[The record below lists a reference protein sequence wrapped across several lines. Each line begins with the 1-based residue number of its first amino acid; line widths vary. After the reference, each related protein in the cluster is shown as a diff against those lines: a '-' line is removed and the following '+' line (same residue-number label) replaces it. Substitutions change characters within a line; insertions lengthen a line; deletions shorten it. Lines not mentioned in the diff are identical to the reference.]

1 MVPPGDI
8 FGELHVAIGVFVALA
23 VSIAI
28 SGYVFHRRVISMILL
43 GKGTSRFD
51 QPLSR
56 LANFLTIVM
65 AQRRVL
71 QRVSLRDRAGL
82 GHIFVFWGFLSFF
95 LSYLLFIFGDAAWS
109 HFSETILTDTGVRVF
124 ASYLDVIAVIIL
136 FSLGWAVL
144 RRWLAKPHRLSFD
157 LTRSPDAIIIVS
169 AISSLM
175 ALTLLTE
182 AFYTAKASYIP
193 ASEISPHADALVG
206 GALGNWL
213 ADLGLGF
220 GAADTLQ
227 GLFWWLHLLVILG
240 FSIYIPFSKH
250 MHMVAAPL
258 NAFFRSLKPKGAL
271 EAIDLE
277 TSEHFGAGR
286 VQDFTWKELLDGYAC
301 AVCGRC
307 TNSCPAHL
315 SGKVLSPMHI
325 VENLKDHL
333 IEFGSQ
339 TKAGV
344 DTSQEHPLIGTSIQ
358 EEALWDCVNC
368 GACMEECPVAVEH
381 VPTIVNMRRHL
392 VLEESRI
399 PETGMS
405 ALLSMEQRGHPWR
418 GTTYTR
424 TDWAADLDVPL
435 LADHP
440 EAEVLLWVG
449 CTAALEGRSQAI
461 ARSMAK
467 VLKAAGV
474 DYAILGEEERCTGD
488 PARRMGNEY
497 LYQIMAQGNIETLNN
512 YGVKTILTLCPHCF
526 NTMKNEYPQLG
537 GTYEVLH
544 YSQFL
549 DRLIDDGKLKP
560 IKMVEGKVAYHDSC
574 FLGRH
579 NGVYDEPRRVAKAVP
594 GLELVEMAPN
604 CRQQGFCCGA
614 GGGHMWLEESR
625 GTRINHMRT
634 DHFLDTD
641 ADTVGVSC
649 PFCLQMLTEGIEAKG
664 LSGEKQAKDV
674 LELWAESL
682 EEEQPSAEG

>member
-1 MVPPGDI
+1 
-8 FGELHVAIGVFVALA
+8 
-23 VSIAI
+23 
-28 SGYVFHRRVISMILL
+28 
-43 GKGTSRFD
+43 
-51 QPLSR
+51 
-56 LANFLTIVM
+56 
-65 AQRRVL
+65 
-71 QRVSLRDRAGL
+71 
-82 GHIFVFWGFLSFF
+82 
-95 LSYLLFIFGDAAWS
+95 
-109 HFSETILTDTGVRVF
+109 
-124 ASYLDVIAVIIL
+124 
-136 FSLGWAVL
+136 
-144 RRWLAKPHRLSFD
+144 
-157 LTRSPDAIIIVS
+157 
-169 AISSLM
+169 
-175 ALTLLTE
+175 
-182 AFYTAKASYIP
+182 
-193 ASEISPHADALVG
+193 
-206 GALGNWL
+206 
-213 ADLGLGF
+213 
-220 GAADTLQ
+220 
-227 GLFWWLHLLVILG
+227 
-240 FSIYIPFSKH
+240 

-271 EAIDLE
+271 ESIDLE
-277 TSEHFGAGR
+277 TAEHFGAGR

-333 IEFGSQ
+333 IEFGAQ
-339 TKAGV
+339 AKAGV
-344 DTSQEHPLIGTSIQ
+344 DTTQEHPLIGTSIQ

-435 LADHP
+435 LADHS

-512 YGVKTILTLCPHCF
+512 YGVKTILTICA
-526 NTMKNEYPQLG
+526 
-537 GTYEVLH
+537 
-544 YSQFL
+544 
-549 DRLIDDGKLKP
+549 P
-560 IKMVEGKVAYHDSC
+560 IAST
-574 FLGRH
+574 
-579 NGVYDEPRRVAKAVP
+579 P
-594 GLELVEMAPN
+594 
-604 CRQQGFCCGA
+604 
-614 GGGHMWLEESR
+614 
-625 GTRINHMRT
+625 
-634 DHFLDTD
+634 
-641 ADTVGVSC
+641 
-649 PFCLQMLTEGIEAKG
+649 
-664 LSGEKQAKDV
+664 
-674 LELWAESL
+674 
-682 EEEQPSAEG
+682 